1 MLLAALLVVGTHV
14 KSGTGWSVGLIPRV
28 RIWAN
33 LRARSCHGGKGDP
46 RPHLSPAF
54 GTATRICH
62 RLELDSAISLLEK
75 WLASC
80 QNHTTCSGNR
90 QSPSS
95 HELPKR
101 LLDVSEPNP
110 RLVSVGKR
118 SLLGPE
124 TARYMTLSHCWGP
137 GTHIKPLQTTKAT
150 YQARMQGIEWS
161 DLPPLF
167 QDAMAITRKL
177 GIQYLWI
184 DSLCI
189 IQDDDEDW
197 NEQATQ
203 MSQVYSGSYLNL
215 AAAAAPDSSHP
226 LCDARYDQLRR
237 GVDDVLSPTPQVTHA
252 IEPAGGAMA
261 TVYVRIHNWSAHNQV
276 LGHHYGR
283 EVEAPLLKRAWV
295 LQERLLA
302 PRTVYFAKS
311 ELMFQCREFVRCEC
325 NGIDNQEQILADLAS
340 NPDPFGPDPDGHIE
354 SVKSFTFDDL
364 FDHQQ
369 RLYRAFAKLVD
380 GTGSADSA
388 HAARDFWMEAVQA
401 YSALDLTRE
410 SDRPFAIAGIAKRI
424 RTVTNDTYI
433 AGLWVQDLPRE
444 LLWVCMGKR
453 TRRTASHRTSNIPS
467 WSWMSQNSAVWFAA
481 YNRDAHFMSDPHL
494 RIIAT
499 SPAGSE
505 TDYRPDFGLV
515 AGAKIVLEAAVAAGT
530 VCVNARLNTLLE
542 IESPKDCN
550 QLGSVPLTF
559 QNVMDDIDRPYD
571 PIDGLKPGDSV
582 HCLIMGTRDHQH
594 TYCLVIK
601 EVENQQHGSVFRR
614 VGTCSFGHY
623 GVSVEK
629 TPLENLPVKRVTLV

>member
-1 MLLAALLVVGTHV
+1 
-14 KSGTGWSVGLIPRV
+14 
-28 RIWAN
+28 
-33 LRARSCHGGKGDP
+33 
-46 RPHLSPAF
+46 
-54 GTATRICH
+54 
-62 RLELDSAISLLEK
+62 
-75 WLASC
+75 
-80 QNHTTCSGNR
+80 
-90 QSPSS
+90 
-95 HELPKR
+95 
-101 LLDVSEPNP
+101 
-110 RLVSVGKR
+110 
-118 SLLGPE
+118 
-124 TARYMTLSHCWGP
+124 
-137 GTHIKPLQTTKAT
+137 
-150 YQARMQGIEWS
+150 MQGIEWS

-467 WSWMSQNSAVWFAA
+467 WSWMSQDSIVN
-481 YNRDAHFMSDPHL
+481 FMASPAFPKYQFISDQRL

-499 SPAGSE
+499 SPAFHE
-505 TDYRPDFGLV
+505 TGWRPDFGLV
-515 AGAKIVLEAAVAAGT
+515 AGAKIVLEGAVAAGIVGVDAGT
-530 VCVNARLNTLLE
+530 NALH
-542 IESPKDCN
+542 IQSPRDRN
-550 QLGSVPLTF
+550 RRDSVPLMF
-559 QNVMDDIDRPYD
+559 RSVNENRPFD
-571 PIDGLKPGDSV
+571 PIDELKPGDSV
-582 HCLIMGTRDHQH
+582 HCLFLARVDYPSYTDLQD
-594 TYCLVIK
+594 TYCLVLR
-601 EVENQQHGSVFRR
+601 EVENQQHESVFRR
-614 VGTCSFGHY
+614 VGTCKLSDKDHDTLSRG
-623 GVSVEK
+623 EIPCK
-629 TPLENLPVKRVTLV
+629 LLPVRRVTLV